1 MQRLGY
7 MLQSYDIPYSFQET
21 AVDIILWTTN
31 SNNDSNRN
39 NNISIIQT
47 NNSPNFKCYIFHKT
61 CAILATWH
69 QSQFD
74 SSYKNNPSPYRSVCL
89 LIHEGKKQELMKK
102 TSQIFGKLLYHVIV
116 CQTGWAV
123 FSFLSVNAY
132 FDGSEC
138 RILPQNWKTRN

>member
-1 MQRLGY
+1 MQRWGY

-39 NNISIIQT
+39 NISIIQT
-47 NNSPNFKCYIFHKT
+47 NNNPTFKCYIFHKT

-74 SSYKNNPSPYRSVCL
+74 STKTTKSLPFSVSVDPRR
-89 LIHEGKKQELMKK
+89 QETRADEKDFTDLRKA
-102 TSQIFGKLLYHVIV
+102 SHVIV

-123 FSFLSVNAY
+123 FSFLSVNAH

-138 RILPQNWKTRN
+138 KILPQNWKTRN